1 MSENGDYKDSS
12 AEFKRDYLSGTLKD
26 SLRVALC
33 DRYIEIYVEA
43 NQPELLQGLE
53 EWLRL
58 GLISP
63 EQVKKIAR
71 NRLSCVLPIREVV
84 ESIPVLA
91 EINNLGNQRQV
102 LDRAT
107 APHVLQRVFQSFL
120 DELSIR
126 WLLFLGIFLVVVSS
140 GVLAANQ
147 WQSFPNLG
155 QYFVLLVY
163 TLGFWGVGFWTGK
176 DVKLTSQ
183 TLTAIAILLIPIN
196 FWAISHLGL
205 GRNFLEWGIIAVAV
219 ISLTA

>member
-1 MSENGDYKDSS
+1 MSENGDYQDSS
-12 AEFKRDYLSGTLKD
+12 AKFKRDYPSGR
-26 SLRVALC
+26 LR

-63 EQVKKIAR
+63 KQVKKIAR

-84 ESIPVLA
+84 ESIPVAA

-120 DELSIR
+120 AELSIR

-155 QYFVLLVY
+155 QYLVLLVY

-176 DVKLTSQ
+176 DVK
-183 TLTAIAILLIPIN
+183 
-196 FWAISHLGL
+196 
-205 GRNFLEWGIIAVAV
+205 
-219 ISLTA
+219 